1 MSIYINPNASHSIV
15 AANSHYYKQPTK
27 ERYIDRT
34 LPCHDLI
41 YLVEGGWSI
50 TENEQEYPLKKDDVL
65 LLSAGRHHYTRL
77 PCAPGTKTFC
87 IHVSCAPGEEVSE
100 QTEEYPSG
108 ACQTEKY
115 REDVVR
121 INAAHTETVRAGAAK
136 KNAAQADVIKLPT
149 LLSAHNHPK
158 IRQYFSEIT
167 SAYWQEGAYKEKRL
181 SALLELLFLELIA
194 VTEAK
199 SLEPL
204 SLAERAIELLTAA
217 PHIHYTCKAVADML
231 YVSTKTLDNA
241 MYQKTGMSF
250 HTYQKERKLEMAAS
264 LLLTEPD
271 LHLREIAN
279 TLGFYDEFHLSKAFK
294 QKYGMSPR
302 EYRK

>member
-87 IHVSCAPGEEVSE
+87 IHVSCAPGEETK
-100 QTEEYPSG
+100 TEEVR
-108 ACQTEKY
+108 TEVTPI
-115 REDVVR
+115 DAVR
-121 INAAHTETVRAGAAK
+121 TDI
-136 KNAAQADVIKLPT
+136 IKLPT

-294 QKYGMSPR
+294 QKYGVSPR